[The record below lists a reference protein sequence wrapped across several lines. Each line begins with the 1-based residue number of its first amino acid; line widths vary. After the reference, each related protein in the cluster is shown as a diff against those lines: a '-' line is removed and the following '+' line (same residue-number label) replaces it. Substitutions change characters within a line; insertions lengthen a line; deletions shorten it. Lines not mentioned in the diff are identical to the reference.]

1 MPHTGREGA
10 IRSGM
15 AHTAW
20 HLRFPSKALP
30 PGSRAGV
37 WDRVVRPSHF
47 FTPAK
52 SARNG
57 PLAFCTPSPIDGV
70 HEQKAGLKGPWEHTS

>member
-20 HLRFPSKALP
+20 HLRCPSEALP

-37 WDRVVRPSHF
+37 WDRGS
-47 FTPAK
+47 
-52 SARNG
+52 
-57 PLAFCTPSPIDGV
+57 
-70 HEQKAGLKGPWEHTS
+70 GLHTSLPREKRPQWASRILYTVAD